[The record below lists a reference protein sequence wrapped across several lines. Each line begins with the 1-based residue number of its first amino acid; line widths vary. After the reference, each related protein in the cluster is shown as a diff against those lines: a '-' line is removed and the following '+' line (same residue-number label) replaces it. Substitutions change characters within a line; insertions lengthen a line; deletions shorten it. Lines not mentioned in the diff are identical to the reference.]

1 MLEKNTTL
9 DPQCWDVHGSPIP
22 ALLASSLPA
31 AKLLGLSE
39 TRGLSVEHSDIVYS
53 AVKADTHEGQ

>member
-1 MLEKNTTL
+1 MDT
-9 DPQCWDVHGSPIP
+9 V
-22 ALLASSLPA
+22 LLASSLPE

>member
-1 MLEKNTTL
+1 MLGW
-9 DPQCWDVHGSPIP
+9 PP

-39 TRGLSVEHSDIVYS
+39 PRGLSVEHSDIPFILP
-53 AVKADTHEGQ
+53 